1 MNKNLYE
8 DTWNDIDTAAYDW
21 SVKVFRSLK
30 KMLSVNMKLHVEEQ
44 VQQGDIF
51 LFNHFSRFETFIP
64 QYLIYEETGAYCCAI
79 ASGEFFKGDTVLS
92 KYLKNVGVF
101 PHNHQRLFPILAE
114 QIFRGRKVI
123 VFPEGGM
130 VKDRR
135 VLDKSGH
142 YSIFSRITGERRK
155 HHTGPAV
162 LAQGIEAF
170 KATIRNAYSRKDY
183 KQLQHWKNEL
193 NLDNMEQLLISA
205 LKPTLIVPSNIT
217 FYPIRSSEN
226 ILSRGVELFADG
238 LSLRQTEELLI
249 EGNIMLKDTDMD
261 VRMGDPVD
269 PYSVWHWWNRYL
281 LELVASEFET
291 LDEVFML
298 HSSPKSWKQK
308 LLGMYFIKNAK
319 ATRNQY
325 MEEIYENVTINLSHL
340 ASTLILYSIEQGQHQ
355 IDKNHFYT
363 TLYIAIKY
371 LQKEA
376 DVNLHRSLL
385 IPDQYND
392 LIEGNNER
400 FEHFI
405 RAAETSGLITPY
417 QDTYHFLPKLFEE
430 HDFDTIRMEN
440 IIAVYSNEAE
450 PIRQVEN
457 TIKKAYKEAQK
468 DISLKLAEWFLDDE
482 CRSVKWFREFYD
494 KPEYKDINDIETASD
509 NPEPFLLKPK
519 KPNGNGILLI
529 HGLLASPAEMI
540 GFGEHLVALGYTV
553 LGVRIKGHGTSP
565 YDLREY
571 AWEDWYESVLVN
583 FRILNIYCEKV
594 FVCGF
599 STGGAL
605 ALKLAADMPK
615 SMLGVIAIAVP
626 TKFVD
631 ASLMLVP
638 LLHGTN
644 KLVKW
649 VSTFEGVKHFVEND
663 PEHPTVNYRNAPI
676 RSLYE
681 LRRLIQ
687 DMEED
692 LEKISVPTLLVFA
705 DKDPIVSIESAQKII
720 EKLTAAEHE
729 LKIVE
734 ADRHGILMDNLGE
747 TWEMITDFL
756 ERLNPTEPVEA
767 EIEIENGHAKKQG
780 GFIKKMFDKGDE

>member
-1 MNKNLYE
+1 MNDKPND

-21 SVKVFRSLK
+21 SVKVFRSIK
-30 KMLSVNMKLHVEEQ
+30 KMLSVNLKLHAEDQ
-44 VQQGDIF
+44 IQQGDIF

-64 QYLIYEETGAYCCAI
+64 QYLIYENTGAYSCAI
-79 ASGEFFKGDTVLS
+79 ASAEFFKVDTVLS

-101 PHNHQRLFPILAE
+101 PHNHKRLFPILAE

-123 VFPEGGM
+123 IFPEGGM

-135 VLDKSGH
+135 VLDKHGH
-142 YSIFSRITGERRK
+142 YSIFSRLTGERRK

-183 KQLQHWKNEL
+183 EQLQHWKDEL

-205 LKPTLIVPSNIT
+205 LKPTLIIPSNIT

-226 ILSRGVELFADG
+226 IISKSVELFANG

-261 VRMGDPVD
+261 VRMGTPVD
-269 PYSVWHWWNRYL
+269 PYHVWHWWNRYL
-281 LELVASEFET
+281 LEPVASEFKT
-291 LDEVFML
+291 LDEVFLL
-298 HSSPKSWKQK
+298 HSSPKNWKQK
-308 LLGMYFIKNAK
+308 LLGSYFKKNAE

-325 MEEIYENVTINLSHL
+325 MEEIYDNVTINLSHL
-340 ASTLILYSIEQGQHQ
+340 ASTLIMYSIDQGLHQ
-355 IDKNHFYT
+355 IEKNHFYT

-371 LQKEA
+371 LQNVTT
-376 DVNLHRSLL
+376 VNLHRSLL

-392 LIEGNNER
+392 LIAGKNKR
-400 FEHFI
+400 FEHYI
-405 RAAETSGLITPY
+405 CVAETTGLIAPY
-417 QDTYHFLPKLFEE
+417 KDTYHFLPKLFKE

-440 IIAVYSNEAE
+440 LIAVYNNEAE
-450 PIRQVEN
+450 PIKEVEN
-457 TIKKAYKEAQK
+457 TIIKAYKEAKK
-468 DISLKLAEWFLDDE
+468 DIQLKLADWHLDDE
-482 CRSVKWFREFYD
+482 CRALNWYKNYYD
-494 KPEYKDINDIETASD
+494 KPEYKDINDHEVATD
-509 NPEPFLLKPK
+509 NHEPFLLKPE
-519 KPNGNGILLI
+519 KPNGCGVLLI

-540 GFGEHLVALGYTV
+540 GFGEHLMEMGYTV

-571 AWEDWYESVLVN
+571 SWEDWYQSVINN
-583 FRILNIYCEKV
+583 FRILNFYCDQI

-605 ALKLAADMPK
+605 ALKLSADQPQNII
-615 SMLGVIAIAVP
+615 GVIAIAVP
-626 TKFVD
+626 LKFVD
-631 ASLMLVP
+631 PTLMLVP

-649 VSTFEGVKHFVEND
+649 VSTYEGVKHFFEND
-663 PEHPTVNYRNAPI
+663 PEHPTVNYRNVPI

-687 DMEED
+687 DLD
-692 LEKISVPTLLVFA
+692 DNLAAIKSPALIIFA
-705 DKDPIVSIESAQKII
+705 DQDPIVSIDSAQIMMDQ
-720 EKLTAAEHE
+720 LNSPNQE
-729 LKIVE
+729 LKVVN
-734 ADRHGILMDNLGE
+734 ADRHGILMDNMGE
-747 TWEMITDFL
+747 TWETITAFL
-756 ERLNPTEPVEA
+756 DRIYPAEASEPGEEKTHDSFMKRL
-767 EIEIENGHAKKQG
+767 
-780 GFIKKMFDKGDE
+780 FDKNDAKTPVK